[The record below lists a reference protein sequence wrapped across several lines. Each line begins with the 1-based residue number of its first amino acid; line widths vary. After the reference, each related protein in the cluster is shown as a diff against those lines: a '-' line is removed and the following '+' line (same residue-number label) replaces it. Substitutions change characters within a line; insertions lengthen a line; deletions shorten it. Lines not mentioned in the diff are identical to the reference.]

1 MATKDEGVAPTMADV
16 ARLAGV
22 SASTVSYV
30 LTGAR
35 PISQPTRERI
45 QQAMRALGYTPNVFA
60 RNLKSKRS
68 RILAVLFPR
77 LGRDLGLSS
86 LEYILGASDHA
97 QDRGYHLL
105 LWTTDA
111 EALGDLAQLAR
122 QGLVDGALVMEVRL
136 QDPRIEVLRTA
147 GLAFAMIGR
156 NAEPAGL
163 DFADTN
169 FDQCGRLAVDHLA
182 GDGHRHLGFVNL
194 DASTVAA
201 GRGNAVRLR
210 DAIVRAAADRGVR
223 MTALTCES
231 SVAGGR
237 AAFAQLLAA
246 DPELSAVIAFN
257 EQATPGIMGAA
268 VRHGWRIPEDFSVLS
283 VDMPT
288 QAALMT
294 TPTMTTVG
302 PTAAGMG
309 RAAADMLIR
318 RLEGEPVS
326 NPQILFDG
334 ELELRES
341 SGPVRRAGQP
351 LR

>member
-1 MATKDEGVAPTMADV
+1 MAIKDEGVTPTMADV

-45 QQAMRALGYTPNVFA
+45 QQAMQDLGYTPNVFA
-60 RNLKSKRS
+60 RSLKSKRS
-68 RILAVLFPR
+68 RIIAVLFPR
-77 LGRDLGLSS
+77 HGRDLGLSS

-105 LWTTDA
+105 LWTTDV
-111 EALGDLAQLAR
+111 EALDDLAQLAR
-122 QGLVDGALVMEVRL
+122 QGLVDGALVMEIRL
-136 QDPRIEVLRTA
+136 RDPRIEVLRKA

-156 NAEPAGL
+156 NADPAGL
-163 DFADTN
+163 DFADIN
-169 FDQCGRLAVDHLA
+169 FDQCARLAVNHLA
-182 GDGHRHLGFVNL
+182 GSGHQHLGFVNL
-194 DASTVAA
+194 SAATIEA
-201 GRGNAVRLR
+201 GRSNAIRLR
-210 DAIVRAAADRGVR
+210 DGILRAAAERRVR
-223 MTALTCES
+223 LTALTCES
-231 SVAGGR
+231 SIAGGR
-237 AAFAQLLAA
+237 AAFAELLAR

-257 EQATPGIMGAA
+257 EQATPGIMSAA
-268 VRHGWRIPEDFSVLS
+268 AGHGWRVPEDFSVLS
-283 VDMPT
+283 VDMPA

-302 PTAAGMG
+302 PTGAGMG

-318 RLEGEPVS
+318 RLEGEPTGVT
-326 NPQILFDG
+326 QFLFDG

-341 SGPVRRAGQP
+341 SGPARSAR
-351 LR
+351 

>member
-1 MATKDEGVAPTMADV
+1 MATKDEGVTPTMADV

-45 QQAMRALGYTPNVFA
+45 QQAMQQLGYTPNIFA
-60 RNLKSKRS
+60 RSLRGKRS
-68 RILAVLFPR
+68 RIIALLFPR
-77 LGRDLGLSS
+77 HGRDLGHSS

-97 QDRGYHLL
+97 QERGYHLL

-111 EALGDLAQLAR
+111 EALDDLAQLAR

-136 QDPRIEVLRTA
+136 QDPRIEVLRKA
-147 GLAFAMIGR
+147 GLTFAMIGR
-156 NAEPAGL
+156 NADSAGL

-169 FDQCGRLAVDHLA
+169 FDQCAALAVDHLA
-182 GDGHRHLGFVNL
+182 GEGHRHLGFVNL
-194 DASTVAA
+194 SAATIEA
-201 GRGNAVRLR
+201 GRGNAIRLR
-210 DAIVRAAADRGVR
+210 DGILRAAAERQVQI
-223 MTALTCES
+223 TALTCES

-237 AAFAQLLAA
+237 AAFAELLAQ
-246 DPELSAVIAFN
+246 DPRLTAVIAFN
-257 EQATPGIMGAA
+257 EQATPGIMSAA
-268 VRHGWRIPEDFSVLS
+268 AGHGWRVPEDFSLLS
-283 VDMPT
+283 VDMPA

-294 TPTMTTVG
+294 TPAMTTVG

-318 RLEGEPVS
+318 RLEGDQGGVT
-326 NPQILFDG
+326 QILFDG
-334 ELELRES
+334 ELEIRES
-341 SGPVRRAGQP
+341 SGPARHAR
-351 LR
+351 